1 MRDSSKYVI
10 ETEGL
15 NFSFEKSRPIVQN
28 LNLKVDEGSIFGFL
42 GPNGAGK
49 TTTIRLLLGLL
60 TPSSGNVKLF
70 ETALLQHRLKLFS
83 QIGAL
88 VETPSLYL
96 HLSGF
101 DNLNITRKIR
111 GLNRNRI
118 DEVLEMVE
126 LKGTAKILVKK
137 YSLGMKQRLG
147 LALALLSEPRLLI
160 LDEPVNGLDPNGIID
175 TRELLVRLNREY
187 GITLFVSSH
196 LLAEIERI
204 ATHVG
209 IIKAGNMIFQG
220 TIAELQNLQQH
231 RSILQIDTNDNSRA
245 SQLIHDKYNT
255 AFNNGIVEVSY
266 QHKEQL
272 ALICQML
279 VGAGISIYKLQVQRG
294 DLESIF
300 LNMINN

>member
-1 MRDSSKYVI
+1 MRDSSKFII

-15 NFSFEKSRPIVQN
+15 NFCFEKSRPIVQN

-70 ETALLQHRLKLFS
+70 ETTLLQDRLKLFS

-126 LKGTAKILVKK
+126 LKGAAKLLVKK

>member
-70 ETALLQHRLKLFS
+70 ETTLLQDRLKLFS

-126 LKGTAKILVKK
+126 LKGTAKLLVKK